1 MLDTALCYFTGF
13 VAICFGDKA
22 NKHSLQSQENQAK
35 EVVREKSPAWG
46 FDD

>member
-22 NKHSLQSQENQAK
+22 NKHSLQSQENQVK
-35 EVVREKSPAWG
+35 EVARGKSPAWG
-46 FDD
+46 IDD

>member
-22 NKHSLQSQENQAK
+22 NKHSLQSQENQVK
-35 EVVREKSPAWG
+35 EVVRGKSPGWG
-46 FDD
+46 IDD